1 MNFNPNKKMNPQVT
15 RAGYITLVGLP
26 NSGKSTLMNRL
37 IGQKIS
43 IVTPKAQTTWQR
55 ITGIRTT
62 DNEQGIFLDTP
73 GLLLAKDLLQK
84 SMLEESFAAVSE
96 ADIVVLILDAT
107 DFPSEKNKAQI
118 KEVLSLSS
126 APTFVVINKI
136 DIAKPHDI
144 SAMRNWVESGLEM
157 EARGIS
163 ALMDRGIEELW
174 IDLAN
179 FLPKSP
185 FLYPSE
191 DVASLSV
198 RFFVAELVRETI
210 FEQFQ
215 DEIPYAVFVSV
226 EDFREDQDPVYIK
239 ANVWVE
245 KKSQKGILV
254 GNQGRA
260 IRELGRLSRRKIEE
274 FIDCS
279 VYLDLW
285 VKVLPNWRKKPPL
298 LRQLGLRVPV
308 L

>member
-1 MNFNPNKKMNPQVT
+1 MYFDTNKEINTEMS
-15 RAGYITLVGLP
+15 RAGYIALVGLP

-43 IVTPKAQTTWQR
+43 IVTPKVQTTWQR
-55 ITGIRTT
+55 VTGIRTT

-73 GLLLAKDLLQK
+73 GLLSAKDLLQK
-84 SMLEESFAAVSE
+84 GMLEESLQAMSE
-96 ADIVVLILDAT
+96 ADIGVLILDAT
-107 DFPSEKNKAQI
+107 DFPSEKDKFHI

-126 APTFVVINKI
+126 APAFVVINKI

-144 SAMRNWVESGLEM
+144 AAMMHWIKSELGM
-157 EARGIS
+157 EARGVS
-163 ALMDRGIEELW
+163 ALMGYGVEELW
-174 IDLAN
+174 VDLAN
-179 FLPKSP
+179 FLPESP

-191 DVASLSV
+191 DIASLSV

-215 DEIPYAVFVSV
+215 DEIPYAVFVSI

-245 KKSQKGILV
+245 KKSQKRILI

-260 IRELGRLSRRKIEE
+260 IRELGQLSRGKIEE

-308 L
+308 S

>member
-1 MNFNPNKKMNPQVT
+1 MSTQVS
-15 RAGYITLVGLP
+15 RAGYIALAGLP

-37 IGQKIS
+37 VGQKIS

-84 SMLEESFAAVSE
+84 GMLEESLEAISE
-96 ADIVVLILDAT
+96 ADVVVLILDAT
-107 DFPSEKNKAQI
+107 NFSSNKDKDQI

-126 APTFVVINKI
+126 APVFAAINKI
-136 DIAKPHDI
+136 DIANPRDI
-144 SAMRNWVESGLEM
+144 TDIVGWIESELGV

-163 ALMDRGIEELW
+163 ALMDRGVEELW
-174 IDLAN
+174 VDLAKH
-179 FLPKSP
+179 LPESP
-185 FLYPSE
+185 FLYPPE

-198 RFFVAELVRETI
+198 RFFVAEFVRETI

-226 EDFREDQDPVYIK
+226 EDFRENQDPVYIK

-245 KKSQKGILV
+245 KKSQKRILV
-254 GNQGRA
+254 GNQGKA
-260 IRELGRLSRRKIEE
+260 IRELGRLSRGKIEE

-285 VKVLPNWRKKPPL
+285 VKVLPNWRKKPL
-298 LRQLGLRVPV
+298 SLRRLGLRVPV

>member
-1 MNFNPNKKMNPQVT
+1 MSTQVS
-15 RAGYITLVGLP
+15 RAGYIALVGLP

-37 IGQKIS
+37 VGQKIS

-84 SMLEESFAAVSE
+84 GMLEESLEAISE
-96 ADIVVLILDAT
+96 ADIAVLILDAT
-107 DFPSEKNKAQI
+107 NFSSNKDKDQI

-126 APTFVVINKI
+126 APVFAVINKI
-136 DIAKPHDI
+136 DIANPRDI
-144 SAMRNWVESGLEM
+144 TDIVGWIESELGV

-163 ALMDRGIEELW
+163 ALMDRGVEELW
-174 IDLAN
+174 VDLAKH
-179 FLPKSP
+179 LPESS
-185 FLYPSE
+185 FLYPPE

-198 RFFVAELVRETI
+198 RFFVAEFVRETI

-226 EDFREDQDPVYIK
+226 EDFRENQDPVYIK

-245 KKSQKGILV
+245 KKSQKRILV
-254 GNQGRA
+254 GNQGKA
-260 IRELGRLSRRKIEE
+260 IRELGRLSRGKIEE

-285 VKVLPNWRKKPPL
+285 VKVLPNWRKKSPS
-298 LRQLGLRVPV
+298 LRRLGLRVPV